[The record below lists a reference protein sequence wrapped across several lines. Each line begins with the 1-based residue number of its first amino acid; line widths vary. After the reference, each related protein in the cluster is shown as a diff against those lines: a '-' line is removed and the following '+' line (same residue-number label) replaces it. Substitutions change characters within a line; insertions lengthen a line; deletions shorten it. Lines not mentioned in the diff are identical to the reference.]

1 MVRLHGYFRSSS
13 AFRVRIAL
21 NLKGVAYES
30 IAYHLRREEQHGEA
44 MRALNPQEMVPAV
57 EIDGRVLT
65 QSMAIVEYL
74 DETRAGPALLPADA
88 AGRARVRALAQVIGC
103 DIHPIDNLRV
113 LKYLREEFGQPEP
126 AVAAWFNH
134 WASTGFDALE
144 TLLAASA
151 GTGEFC
157 HGDSPGLADICLV
170 PQVVNGV
177 RFGLDLSPW
186 PTIRRIHANCLAIP
200 AFERALPA
208 NQLDAEA

>member
-21 NLKGVAYES
+21 NLKGIAYES
-30 IAYHLRREEQHGEA
+30 IAYHLRREEQHSEA
-44 MRALNPQEMVPAV
+44 MRALNPQEMVPAL

-65 QSMAIVEYL
+65 QSMGIVEYL
-74 DETRAGPALLPADA
+74 DETRPGPALLPADA
-88 AGRARVRALAQVIGC
+88 AGRARVRALAQVVGC
-103 DIHPIDNLRV
+103 DVHPIDNLRV

-126 AVAAWFNH
+126 AVGAWFNH

-144 TLLAASA
+144 ALLTADA

-208 NQLDAEA
+208 NQPDAEA

>member
-21 NLKGVAYES
+21 NLKGVPYES
-30 IAYHLRREEQHGEA
+30 IAYHLRREEQHSKA
-44 MRALNPQEMVPAV
+44 MRVLNPQEMVPAL

-65 QSMAIVEYL
+65 QSMGIVEYL
-74 DETRAGPALLPADA
+74 DETRPDPALLPADA
-88 AGRARVRALAQVIGC
+88 AGRARVRALAQVVGC

-134 WASTGFDALE
+134 WASIGFDALE
-144 TLLAASA
+144 ALLTARA

-186 PTIRRIHANCLAIP
+186 PTVRRIHANCLAVP

-208 NQLDAEA
+208 NQPDAEA